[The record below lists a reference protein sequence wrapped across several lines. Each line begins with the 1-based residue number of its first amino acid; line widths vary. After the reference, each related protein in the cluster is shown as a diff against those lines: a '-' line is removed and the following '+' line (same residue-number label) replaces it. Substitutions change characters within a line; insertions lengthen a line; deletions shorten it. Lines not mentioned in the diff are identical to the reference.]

1 MFAHLDLSHHQ
12 SFHNFFGLESCLR
25 LFLRNLKQQKAA
37 VVALLCSVLI
47 VTVTLPDLPPAAAA
61 SPSPDTVAIAPL
73 LIGATLCTGGSLV
86 VTTAHY
92 KYI

>member
-47 VTVTLPDLPPAAAA
+47 VTVTLPDLPPAAAVL
-61 SPSPDTVAIAPL
+61 SPHTVTIAPL
-73 LIGATLCTGGSLV
+73 LIGATLCTGATLV
-86 VTTAHY
+86 VTTANY
-92 KYI
+92 SYI